1 LYFSEVTVTV
11 RLKNPVYF
19 QDAQEEIGKYLNHSM
34 LLNNDLTKFHEAD
47 GYKFY
52 VFSGLWP
59 TEKNKTYQA
68 GNVYIF
74 KIRSLQQD
82 FVEELIPCIRRNDNK
97 TFQVLAVENKKYH
110 HHRHR
115 FIQEISTITPFVVTV
130 DGKPWMPEQHDFD
143 LLLDRLHANAEKKYK
158 KLFGEEVFT
167 DSFIQG
173 ISLLNSKP
181 LVMHYKNISVLGH
194 KARIVV
200 NEDKQSQKLAF
211 IVLGAGLAEKNSVIG
226 AGFCHGKFV

>member
-1 LYFSEVTVTV
+1 MYLSETTVTV
-11 RLKNPVYF
+11 LLKKPLYF
-19 QDAQEEIGKYLNHSM
+19 QDVQEEIGKYLNRSM
-34 LLNNDLTKFHEAD
+34 LQNHNLTSFHETD

-59 TEKNKTYQA
+59 IEKNKTYRS

-74 KIRSLQQD
+74 TIRSLQQD
-82 FVEELIPCIRRNDNK
+82 FLDQLIPCIRKIDNK
-97 TFQVLAVENKKYH
+97 TFQVLAIENKQY
-110 HHRHR
+110 RR
-115 FIQEISTITPFVVTV
+115 CFIHELSTLTPFVVTV

-158 KLFGEEVFT
+158 KLFGNEIFAN
-167 DSFIQG
+167 SFIER
-173 ISLLNSKP
+173 IDILNNKP

-200 NEDKQSQKLAF
+200 NEDEQSQKLAF
-211 IVLGAGLAEKNSVIG
+211 TVLGAGLAEKNSALG

>member
-1 LYFSEVTVTV
+1 MYLNEAIITVF
-11 RLKNPVYF
+11 LKKPLFF
-19 QDAQEEIGKYLNHSM
+19 QDVQEEIGKYINRSMMENH
-34 LLNNDLTKFHEAD
+34 NLTNLHGTD

-59 TEKNKTYQA
+59 LEKNKTYQA

-74 KIRSLQQD
+74 TIRSLRED
-82 FVEELIPCIRRNDNK
+82 FIDQIIPCIRKNDNK
-97 TFQVLAVENKKYH
+97 IFQVLAIEKK
-110 HHRHR
+110 RFCRR
-115 FIQEISTITPFVVTV
+115 FIQELYTLTPFVVTI

-143 LLLDRLHANAEKKYK
+143 LLLNRLHGNAEKKYK
-158 KLFGEEVFT
+158 KLFGEEVFR

-173 ISLLNSKP
+173 IYLLNNKP

-194 KARIVV
+194 KARIVI
-200 NEDKQSQKLAF
+200 NEDEQSQKLAF
-211 IVLGAGLAEKNSVIG
+211 TVLGAGLAEKNSALG